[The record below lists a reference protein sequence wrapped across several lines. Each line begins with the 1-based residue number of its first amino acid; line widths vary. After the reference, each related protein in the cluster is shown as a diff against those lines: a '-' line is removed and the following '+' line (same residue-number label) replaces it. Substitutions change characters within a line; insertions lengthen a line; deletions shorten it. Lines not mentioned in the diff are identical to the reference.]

1 MCLLTLMSCMYQQL
15 CLIPQGGRKL
25 SSMFQTLY
33 HKGLTSIHVHL
44 SEQLLTWFS
53 MLCKFMVVYA
63 ANHIHLFPILLVL
76 ENGYKFKAMYSIIGY
91 VYTHFMKVLDAA
103 NKLRDGKIGT
113 LFRTINA
120 ATVEGSTHYTVMSK
134 ICGFFY

>member
-1 MCLLTLMSCMYQQL
+1 MCLLRLLSCMYQQL

-33 HKGLTSIHVHL
+33 QKGLTSIHVHL

-63 ANHIHLFPILLVL
+63 ANHIHRFPILLVL

-91 VYTHFMKVLDAA
+91 VYTHFIYCHE
-103 NKLRDGKIGT
+103 GIG
-113 LFRTINA
+113 
-120 ATVEGSTHYTVMSK
+120 
-134 ICGFFY
+134 CCQ